1 MNLSN
6 SKLIIGAF
14 QTVGKVLDGVSGI
27 MEHIELQIPL
37 FGTLALMAANSL
49 GHKLR
54 EHEIAKQQYQLDLQT
69 KQLAQEEAIAETE
82 KAARQQATLEVDAA
96 INAQKAK
103 EKEAQ
108 LAYDQALMDAAT
120 AKTELEKAQNEEL
133 AAQQLENEIEM
144 QIQNDIK
151 AAQAEKQ
158 KALENEILA
167 AKLQQKA
174 ANGELTAQE
183 QAQLAQAKATA
194 AEARTAQ
201 KTYQGK
207 IKQGKKDLQTA
218 KQLTKDAKQQTKTA
232 KQNYNTAKKAAK
244 QAAKNLKT
252 EQDKTNQLINQRDTE
267 IDTLTEK
274 SLAENQQYQL
284 QQKQLALL
292 KEQTGETGLLA
303 AATANVM
310 AVLSAIPG
318 VMSTIAAIQKIIN
331 FLKDK
336 ERIAT
341 LKATLA
347 TKKQMLAEKIKAA
360 WSMAGS
366 AGSIPYAGWIIAGA
380 ILAAI
385 LGMAIVGAIGGV
397 KAGMLEFGGADK
409 KREEAANEI
418 KALGAEIYKLEE
430 SANNIDTLADSF
442 ENLGKKVIKSKED
455 VKAMEED
462 LAKLGETME
471 EEAPDDG
478 KNASEYDKE
487 MAAITGGKSEKEYY
501 EGLTDEGKIEFARK
515 KAELQRK
522 EADRKRD
529 EQLQV
534 MNDLEGG

>member
-14 QTVGKVLDGVSGI
+14 QTISKVLDGVSGI

-37 FGTLALMAANSL
+37 FGMLALMAANSL
-49 GHKLR
+49 GHKIR
-54 EHEIAKQQYQLDLQT
+54 EHEVAKEQHRIELER
-69 KQLAQEEAIAETE
+69 KVIEEERNILKRQNALEEE
-82 KAARQQATLEVDAA
+82 KALALS
-96 INAQKAK
+96 NAQKDLDKQRAA
-103 EKEAQ
+103 EA
-108 LAYDQALMDAAT
+108 DAA
-120 AKTELEKAQNEEL
+120 ALLKAMRKDEEAAAIAYNGALEQEMAEE
-133 AAQQLENEIEM
+133 ALENEIEM
-144 QIQNDIK
+144 QIQEAIT
-151 AAQAEKQ
+151 AAQKAKQ
-158 KALENEILA
+158 IAMENEILA

-174 ANGELTAQE
+174 TTGKLSEEE
-183 QAQLAQAKATA
+183 QKQLADAKKIST
-194 AEARTAQ
+194 EARKQQQSLQ
-201 KTYQGK
+201 KD
-207 IKQGKKDLQTA
+207 IKDGKKS
-218 KQLTKDAKQQTKTA
+218 
-232 KQNYNTAKKAAK
+232 
-244 QAAKNLKT
+244 LK
-252 EQDKTNQLINQRDTE
+252 
-267 IDTLTEK
+267 
-274 SLAENQQYQL
+274 
-284 QQKQLALL
+284 QQKQKTAEAKKNTKLKEKELNVAKKNTKEAEANLKKEQDQTKEAELKLAQTIKENELKDAALENDKKRLALL

-303 AATANVM
+303 SATANVM
-310 AVLSAIPG
+310 AVLTAIPG
-318 VMSTIAAIQKIIN
+318 VMTTIATIQKIIN

-360 WSMAGS
+360 WAMAGS
-366 AGSIPYAGWIIAGA
+366 ASAIPYAGWIIAGA

-385 LGMAIVGAIGGV
+385 LGMAIAGAIGGV
-397 KAGMLEFGGADK
+397 NAAKLEFGGADK
-409 KREEAANEI
+409 RREEAANEI

-478 KNASEYDKE
+478 KNASEYDQE
-487 MAAITGGKSEKEYY
+487 MAEITGGKSEKEYY
-501 EGLTDEGKIEFARK
+501 EDLTDEGKIEFARK

-534 MNDLEGG
+534 MNDLKGG